1 MLTMVKHITF
11 FLLIISLFTSC
22 QKKEETEE
30 SSTMNTITL
39 NGISH
44 NFSSIN
50 KDLIALNR
58 DRGEYSD
65 VLLEELENVATYYTS
80 SSKNDMVIYHLEN
93 PSSQLGYS
101 FERSEWEGRSYIQM
115 GIFTK
120 SGSNLSTLQWLF
132 YDPETKELYEFDL
145 HSKKLQKFP

>member
-1 MLTMVKHITF
+1 MVKNITI

-22 QKKEETEE
+22 QKKEGN
-30 SSTMNTITL
+30 SDSGTMKTVTL
-39 NGISH
+39 NGTSH

-58 DRGEYSD
+58 DRGDYSD

-80 SSKNDMVIYHLEN
+80 SSKNDMVIYHREN

-101 FERSEWEGRSYIQM
+101 FERSEWEGRNYIQI

-132 YDPETKELYEFDL
+132 FDPDSNELFEFDL
-145 HSKKLQKFP
+145 HTKKLQKFP

>member
-1 MLTMVKHITF
+1 MVKHITL

-80 SSKNDMVIYHLEN
+80 SSKNDMVIYHREN
-93 PSSQLGYS
+93 LSSQLGYS
-101 FERSEWEGRSYIQM
+101 FERSEWEGRNYIQI

-132 YDPETKELYEFDL
+132 YDPDTKELYEFDL
-145 HSKKLQKFP
+145 HTKKLQKFP

>member
-1 MLTMVKHITF
+1 MKSIFFVSVLLLTV
-11 FLLIISLFTSC
+11 LGSC
-22 QKKEETEE
+22 EKKEVTTAQNNVVQE
-30 SSTMNTITL
+30 ITL
-39 NGISH
+39 NGTSQS
-44 NFSSIN
+44 FTPTE
-50 KDLIALNR
+50 KELIVLNR
-58 DRGEYSD
+58 DREDYSKG
-65 VLLEELENVATYYTS
+65 LLDEIKNVANFYTS

-101 FERSEWEGRSYIQM
+101 FERSEWEGRNYIQM

-145 HSKKLQKFP
+145 HAKKLQKFP

>member
-1 MLTMVKHITF
+1 MRSIFFVSVLLLTV
-11 FLLIISLFTSC
+11 LGSC
-22 QKKEETEE
+22 EKKEVTTAQNNVVQE
-30 SSTMNTITL
+30 ITL
-39 NGISH
+39 NGTSQS
-44 NFSSIN
+44 FTPTE
-50 KDLIALNR
+50 KELIVLNR
-58 DRGEYSD
+58 DREEYSKG
-65 VLLEELENVATYYTS
+65 LLDEIKNVANFYTS

-145 HSKKLQKFP
+145 HAKKLQKFP

>member
-1 MLTMVKHITF
+1 MVKHITF

-22 QKKEETEE
+22 QKKEETAE

-44 NFSSIN
+44 NFSSVN

-65 VLLEELENVATYYTS
+65 VLLEELENVATFYTS
-80 SSKNDMVIYHLEN
+80 SSKNDMVIYHREN
-93 PSSQLGYS
+93 LSSQLGYS
-101 FERSEWEGRSYIQM
+101 FERSEWEGRNYIQI

-132 YDPETKELYEFDL
+132 FDPDSNELFEFDL
-145 HSKKLQKFP
+145 HTKKLQKFP

>member
-1 MLTMVKHITF
+1 MVKHITF

-30 SSTMNTITL
+30 SSTINTITL

-80 SSKNDMVIYHLEN
+80 NSKNDMVIYHREN
-93 PSSQLGYS
+93 LSSQLGYS
-101 FERSEWEGRSYIQM
+101 FERSEWEGRNYIQI

-132 YDPETKELYEFDL
+132 YYPENKELYEFDL